1 MFFLRSRI
9 NCLQSKTIDCK
20 NCYKCIRHCPI
31 KSISFASNKATIIQD
46 NCILCGRCY
55 LVCPQEVKVIR
66 NDIDVVKNL
75 FKNNKKVYVSLAPS
89 FISYFSYTSMDE
101 IINALKK
108 LGFYSVEE
116 TAIGA
121 TIVKKAYDEMLNEKD
136 RDVIISSCC
145 HSINL
150 LIQKHYPEARKYL
163 ANILSPM
170 LAHGKDIKTRDP
182 EAKVVFIGP
191 CIAKKDEADSN
202 PQIVDAVLTFK
213 ELESWF
219 KEEGISLKEVE
230 YDWKKEE
237 SKARLFPTTGGILR
251 TMECSNKEFQYL
263 AVDGVENSK
272 RVIEDILNGKIH
284 KCFIEMSSCEGSCIN
299 GPVSNKEKSVI
310 SSYIDINKSAGPK
323 DFNVSKIGY
332 KDISKN
338 YYSIGVKEATP
349 SEEEIEAKL
358 IEMGK
363 KEKSKIL
370 NCGSCGYDTC
380 REKAIAI
387 IQGKAALEMCLP
399 YLMEKAESFSDNIVS
414 NSPNGILVLD
424 EELNIQSLNKTMCR
438 IINIEKPSIVIH
450 KNVSSILDPKDFYS
464 ALIGE
469 LVFRRK
475 SYLSEYNKYI
485 ENTVVYDQKFHILL
499 SIMKDITTEEI
510 NRQKHEEIVK
520 KSLEITDKVVEKNMR
535 AVQEIASLLGE
546 TTAETKVALNTL
558 KETLKDDK

>member
-1 MFFLRSRI
+1 MEF
-9 NCLQSKTIDCK
+9 CLQSKTIDCK

-121 TIVKKAYDEMLNEKD
+121 TIVKKAYDEMLKEID

-499 SIMKDITTEEI
+499 
-510 NRQKHEEIVK
+510 
-520 KSLEITDKVVEKNMR
+520 
-535 AVQEIASLLGE
+535 
-546 TTAETKVALNTL
+546 
-558 KETLKDDK
+558 

>member
-1 MFFLRSRI
+1 MEY
-9 NCLQSKTIDCK
+9 CLQSKTTNCK

-31 KSISFASNKATIIQD
+31 KSISFASNKAQIIQD
-46 NCILCGRCY
+46 CCILCGRCF

-66 NDIDVVKNL
+66 NDVDVVKNL
-75 FKNNKKVYVSLAPS
+75 FKNNKRVYVSLAPS

-101 IINALKK
+101 IANALKK
-108 LGFYSVEE
+108 LGFYAVEE

-121 TIVKKAYDEMLNEKD
+121 TIVKKAYDEMLQEKD

-170 LAHGKDIKTRDP
+170 LAHGKDIKSRDP

-191 CIAKKDEADSN
+191 CIAKKNEADLN
-202 PQIVDAVLTFK
+202 IDIVDAALTFK
-213 ELESWF
+213 ELEDWLKS
-219 KEEGISLKEVE
+219 ENITLKEVK
-230 YDWKKEE
+230 YDWKKKE

-251 TMECSNKEFQYL
+251 TMECSNKDYQYL
-263 AVDGVENSK
+263 AVDGVENSR
-272 RVIEDILNGKIH
+272 RVIEDILAGKIH

-310 SSYIDINKSAGPK
+310 ASYIDINKSAGEL
-323 DFNVSKIGY
+323 DFTEGKIGY

-338 YYSIGVKEATP
+338 YYSIGAKEATP

-363 KEKSKIL
+363 TEKSKIL

-399 YLMEKAESFSDNIVS
+399 YLMEKAESFSDDIVS

-424 EELNIQSLNKTMCR
+424 ESLNIQTLNKTMCR
-438 IINIEKPSIVIH
+438 IINIEKPSFVIH
-450 KNVSSILDPKDFYS
+450 KNVSSILDPTDFCR
-464 ALIGE
+464 ALGGE
-469 LVFRRK
+469 MVFRRK
-475 SYLSEYNKYI
+475 SYLSEYDKYI
-485 ENTVVYDQKFHILL
+485 ENTIVYDEKFHVLI
-499 SIMKDITTEEI
+499 SIMKDITKEEI
-510 NRQKHEEIVK
+510 NRLKHDEIVK

-546 TTAETKVALNTL
+546 TTAETKVALSS
-558 KETLKDDK
+558 LKDTIKDDR

>member
-1 MFFLRSRI
+1 MEF
-9 NCLQSKTIDCK
+9 CLQSKTTNCK

-46 NCILCGRCY
+46 SCILCGRCY

-66 NDIDVVKNL
+66 NDVEVVKNL
-75 FKNNKKVYVSLAPS
+75 FKNHQKVYVSLAPS

-101 IINALKK
+101 IVNGLKK
-108 LGFYSVEE
+108 LGFYQVEE

-121 TIVKKAYDEMLNEKD
+121 TIVKKAYDEMLQEKD

-170 LAHGKDIKTRDP
+170 LAHGKDIKVRDP
-182 EAKVVFIGP
+182 KAKVVFIGP
-191 CIAKKDEADSN
+191 CIAKKNEADLN
-202 PQIVDAVLTFK
+202 PQIVDVALTFK
-213 ELESWF
+213 ELDEWF
-219 KEEGISLKEVE
+219 KSEGISLKEVE

-237 SKARLFPTTGGILR
+237 SKARLFPITGGILK

-272 RVIEDILNGKIH
+272 RVIEDILAGKIH

-310 SSYIDINKSAGPK
+310 SSYIDINKAAGPK
-323 DFNVSKIGY
+323 DFTEGKIGY
-332 KDISKN
+332 KDIEKN
-338 YYSIGVKEATP
+338 YYSIGVSEATP

-363 KEKSKIL
+363 QERSKIL

-424 EELNIQSLNKTMCR
+424 EALNIQSLNKTMCR
-438 IINIEKPSIVIH
+438 IINIDKPSVVIH

-464 ALIGE
+464 ALLGE
-469 LVFRRK
+469 MVFRRK

-485 ENTVVYDQKFHILL
+485 ENTVVYDQKFHVLL
-499 SIMKDITTEEI
+499 SIMKDITNEEI
-510 NRQKHEEIVK
+510 TRQKHEEVVK

-546 TTAETKVALNTL
+546 TTAETKVALSS
-558 KETLKDDK
+558 LKDTIKNDK

>member
-1 MFFLRSRI
+1 MEF
-9 NCLQSKTIDCK
+9 CLQSKTTNCQ

-46 NCILCGRCY
+46 SCILCGRCY
-55 LVCPQEVKVIR
+55 LVCPQEVKIIR

-101 IINALKK
+101 IVNALKK
-108 LGFYSVEE
+108 LGFYQVEE

-121 TIVKKAYDEMLNEKD
+121 TIVKKAYDEMLNEDD

-170 LAHGKDIKTRDP
+170 LAHGKDIKVRDP

-191 CIAKKDEADSN
+191 CIAKKNEADSN
-202 PQIVDAVLTFK
+202 PQIIDVALTFK
-213 ELESWF
+213 ELDEWF
-219 KEEGISLKEVE
+219 KEEGIALKEVE

-251 TMECSNKEFQYL
+251 TMECKNNEYQYL

-272 RVIEDILNGKIH
+272 RVIEDIIAGKIH

-299 GPVSNKEKSVI
+299 GPVSNKSKSVI
-310 SSYIDINKSAGPK
+310 SSYIDINKAAGEK
-323 DFNVSKIGY
+323 DFTEGVIGY

-338 YYSIGVKEATP
+338 YYSIGVEEATP

-399 YLMEKAESFSDNIVS
+399 YLMEKAQSFSDNIVS

-424 EELNIQSLNKTMCR
+424 EDLNIQSLNKTMCN
-438 IINIEKPSIVIH
+438 IINIESASVVIH

-464 ALIGE
+464 ALLGE

-485 ENTVVYDQKFHILL
+485 ENTIVYDQEFHILL
-499 SIMKDITTEEI
+499 SIMKDITNEEI
-510 NRQKHEEIVK
+510 SRQKHEEVIK

-546 TTAETKVALNTL
+546 TTAETKVALSSL
-558 KETLKDDK
+558 KDTIKDDK

>member
-1 MFFLRSRI
+1 MEY
-9 NCLQSKTIDCK
+9 CLQSKTTNCK

-31 KSISFASNKATIIQD
+31 KSISFALNKAQIIQD
-46 NCILCGRCY
+46 SCILCGRCF

-66 NDIDVVKNL
+66 NDVDIVKNL
-75 FKNNKKVYVSLAPS
+75 FKNKKKVYVSLAPS

-101 IINALKK
+101 IVNALKK
-108 LGFYSVEE
+108 LGFYAVEE

-121 TIVKKAYDEMLNEKD
+121 TIVKKAYDEMLQEKQ

-170 LAHGKDIKTRDP
+170 LAHGKDIKNRDP
-182 EAKVVFIGP
+182 EAKVVFVGP
-191 CIAKKDEADSN
+191 CIAKKNEVDLNSD
-202 PQIVDAVLTFK
+202 IVDVALTFK
-213 ELESWF
+213 ELEDWF
-219 KEEGISLKEVE
+219 KSENITLKEVE
-230 YDWKKEE
+230 YDWKKQE

-251 TMECSNKEFQYL
+251 TMECSNKDYQYL
-263 AVDGVENSK
+263 AVDGVENSR
-272 RVIEDILNGKIH
+272 RVIEDILAGKIH

-310 SSYIDINKSAGPK
+310 ASYVDINKSAGDL
-323 DFNVSKIGY
+323 DFTEGKIGY

-338 YYSIGVKEATP
+338 YYSIGSKEATP

-363 KEKSKIL
+363 TEKTKIL
-370 NCGSCGYDTC
+370 NCGSCGYNTC

-399 YLMEKAESFSDNIVS
+399 YLMEKAESFSDKIVS

-424 EELNIQSLNKTMCR
+424 ESLNIQSLNKTMCR
-438 IINIEKPSIVIH
+438 IINIEKPSFVIH
-450 KNVSSILDPKDFYS
+450 KNVSSILDPTDFCN
-464 ALIGE
+464 ALCGE
-469 LVFRRK
+469 TVFRRK

-485 ENTVVYDQKFHILL
+485 ENTIVYDEKFHILL
-499 SIMKDITTEEI
+499 SIMKDITKEEI
-510 NRQKHEEIVK
+510 NRQKHADIVK

-546 TTAETKVALNTL
+546 TTAETKVALSS
-558 KETLKDDK
+558 LKDTIKDDR

>member
-1 MFFLRSRI
+1 MEF
-9 NCLQSKTIDCK
+9 CLQSKTTNCQ

-46 NCILCGRCY
+46 SCILCGRCY
-55 LVCPQEVKVIR
+55 LVCPQEVKIIR

-89 FISYFSYTSMDE
+89 FISYFSYTSMNE
-101 IINALKK
+101 IVNALKK
-108 LGFYSVEE
+108 LGFYQIEE

-121 TIVKKAYDEMLNEKD
+121 TIVKKAYDEMLNEDD

-170 LAHGKDIKTRDP
+170 LAHGKDIKARDP

-191 CIAKKDEADSN
+191 CIAKKNEADSN
-202 PQIVDAVLTFK
+202 PQIIDVALTFK
-213 ELESWF
+213 ELDEWF
-219 KEEGISLKEVE
+219 KEEGIALKEVE

-251 TMECSNKEFQYL
+251 TMECKNNEYQYL

-272 RVIEDILNGKIH
+272 RVIEDIIAGKIH

-299 GPVSNKEKSVI
+299 GPVSNKSKSVI
-310 SSYIDINKSAGPK
+310 SSYIDINKAAGEK
-323 DFNVSKIGY
+323 DFTEGVIGY

-338 YYSIGVKEATP
+338 YYSIGVEEATP

-399 YLMEKAESFSDNIVS
+399 YLMEKAQSFSDNIVS

-424 EELNIQSLNKTMCR
+424 EDLNIQSLNKTMCN
-438 IINIEKPSIVIH
+438 IINIESASVVIH

-464 ALIGE
+464 ALLGE

-485 ENTVVYDQKFHILL
+485 ENTIVYDQEFHILL
-499 SIMKDITTEEI
+499 SIMKDITNEEI
-510 NRQKHEEIVK
+510 SRQKHEEVIK

-546 TTAETKVALNTL
+546 TTAETKVALSSL
-558 KETLKDDK
+558 KDTIKDDK

>member
-1 MFFLRSRI
+1 MEFA
-9 NCLQSKTIDCK
+9 LQSKTTDCK

-46 NCILCGRCY
+46 SCILCGRCY

-66 NDIDVVKNL
+66 SDVETVKDL
-75 FKNNKKVYVSLAPS
+75 FKSNQKVYVSLAPS
-89 FISYFSYTSMDE
+89 FISNFSKTSMDE
-101 IINALKK
+101 LEAALKK
-108 LGFYSVEE
+108 LGFYAVEE

-121 TIVKKAYDEMLNEKD
+121 TIVKKAYDEMLEEKD

-150 LIQKHYPEARKYL
+150 LIQKHYPEAKKYL
-163 ANILSPM
+163 ANVLSPM

-182 EAKVVFIGP
+182 EAKVVFVGP
-191 CIAKKDEADSN
+191 CIAKKNEADLN

-213 ELESWF
+213 ELERWF
-219 KEEGISLKEVE
+219 QEEGIALKEVD
-230 YDWKKEE
+230 YDWRKEE
-237 SKARLFPTTGGILR
+237 SKARLFPITGGILR
-251 TMECSNKEFQYL
+251 TMECGNKDYQYL
-263 AVDGVENSK
+263 AVDGVENSR
-272 RVIEDILNGKIH
+272 RVIEDVLAGKIH
-284 KCFIEMSSCEGSCIN
+284 KCFIEMSSCEGSCVN
-299 GPVSNKEKSVI
+299 GPVSDKGKSVI
-310 SSYIDINKSAGPK
+310 ASYVDINKAAGEK
-323 DFNVSKIGY
+323 DFVEGRIGY
-332 KDISKN
+332 KDIGKN
-338 YYSIGVKEATP
+338 YYSIGVTEATP

-399 YLMEKAESFSDNIVS
+399 YLMEKAESFSDQIVS

-424 EELNIQSLNKTMCR
+424 ESLNIQSLNKTMCR

-450 KNVSSILDPKDFYS
+450 KDVSSILDPEDFMR
-464 ALIGE
+464 ALSGE
-469 LVFRRK
+469 MVFRRK
-475 SYLSEYNKYI
+475 SYLSEYGKYV
-485 ENTVVYDQKFHILL
+485 EKTVVYDEKFHVLL
-499 SIMKDITTEEI
+499 AIIKDITVDEVS
-510 NRQKHEEIVK
+510 RQKHEEIVK

-546 TTAETKVALNTL
+546 TTAETKVALSSL
-558 KETLKDDK
+558 KDTIKDDK